1 MNQIGPGHFGHAAI
15 RCDAGEIEVRLSP
28 KGYWQLR
35 TRAVDRDE
43 WRLLCS
49 GGFEEDG
56 ALFGSAPPIEDR
68 RIQIGKLLLDAAAR
82 RVLVDGREV
91 RLAAR
96 EYALLALLCSD
107 PERVFTVP
115 EIRALRLQLRCPRD
129 GLAHRCRAC
138 QSPPGQ
144 TARGGSGGDGRL
156 LPRHRLPAHR
166 RRRAGQRRLSRRGS

>member
-115 EIRALRLQLRCPRD
+115 EIQRYAFSYGAPVTASRTVAVHASRLRVKLREAGAGETVVCCHGIGYRLTD
-129 GLAHRCRAC
+129 GVELASVA
-138 QSPPGQ
+138 
-144 TARGGSGGDGRL
+144 
-156 LPRHRLPAHR
+156 
-166 RRRAGQRRLSRRGS
+166 